1 MVGPELGRGVPQ
13 RIVLACEKLLAG
25 KPLCPLCS
33 TTSVDGAIPWIVT
46 TSSWYAERP
55 DNVCKTMTILRCLRR
70 WTALQ
75 KTKKQRQFVLQHKAT
90 CEVCARV
97 LSGRVSRGSPFQ
109 LDFLKI
115 VLPCSKFA
123 LLLPVW
129 PSAEFMKSSAGN
141 WISDISTGEMA
152 GRSFGWQTLKHDGRR
167 KNINVQNSPIST
179 EVSMGPPGT
188 QKKRRGVNR

>member
-1 MVGPELGRGVPQ
+1 MV
-13 RIVLACEKLLAG
+13 IWLALNQEEEFHNALSRPAKSSLTL
-25 KPLCPLCS
+25 KHLCPLCS

-46 TSSWYAERP
+46 TSSWYAEGP

-75 KTKKQRQFVLQHKAT
+75 KTQKQRQFVLQHKAT
-90 CEVCARV
+90 CKVCARV

-109 LDFLKI
+109 LAFLKI

-129 PSAEFMKSSAGN
+129 PSAELVKSSA
-141 WISDISTGEMA
+141 
-152 GRSFGWQTLKHDGRR
+152 
-167 KNINVQNSPIST
+167 
-179 EVSMGPPGT
+179 PGS
-188 QKKRRGVNR
+188 